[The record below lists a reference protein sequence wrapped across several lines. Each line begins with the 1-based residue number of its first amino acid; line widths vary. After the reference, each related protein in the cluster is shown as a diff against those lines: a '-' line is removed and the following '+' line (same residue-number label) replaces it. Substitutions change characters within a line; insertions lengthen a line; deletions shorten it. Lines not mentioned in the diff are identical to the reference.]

1 MQVRGLSID
10 YLSPCSKGI
19 KVEVVVEGALADPVP
34 CCVDLDMDVGVGVS
48 MSGKVPSTYRVW
60 FMRKGDGRCLT
71 LCQVHFD
78 VLPGGAGGGGGG
90 GGGGNRARL

>member
-1 MQVRGLSID
+1 M
-10 YLSPCSKGI
+10 
-19 KVEVVVEGALADPVP
+19 VEGALADPVP
-34 CCVDLDMDVGVGVS
+34 CCVNEDVAVGVGVGVS

-60 FMRKGDGRCLT
+60 FVRKRDGRCLT

-78 VLPGGAGGGGGG
+78 VLPSGG